1 MATSQDEDMV
11 YFIKGIAVSSVSKC
25 LQKDEHKNSEHRPKT
40 TGDFFSPL
48 ANPSKRDLKT
58 LSQKTQVSPLTG
70 TKYSEG
76 HIVMHRLGGHSLLAS
91 QTRMGEHV
99 PLFVCFFSFFFL
111 MCAMLLLTRLAVFL
125 N

>member
-1 MATSQDEDMV
+1 MV

-25 LQKDEHKNSEHRPKT
+25 LQKDEHKKFRTQAQNNRRHLLSASQPFQRGFKNPFTENS
-40 TGDFFSPL
+40 
-48 ANPSKRDLKT
+48 
-58 LSQKTQVSPLTG
+58 VSPPTG

-76 HIVMHRLGGHSLLAS
+76 HIVMHRLGSHSLLAS
-91 QTRMGEHV
+91 QTWMREHE
-99 PLFVCFFSFFFL
+99 PLFFLCCCFFL